1 MTAGDDTADATA
13 LSRVAVDE
21 LNEAYEREEPFDMV
35 EREHVETLP
44 PAFAS
49 GEFGRRDAEWVVQW
63 YYRRRRRVGAITD
76 VERRTAEERFL
87 ENGYDA
93 VVEALQGAAAAT
105 DLDEQCDRLT
115 ALVGVD
121 VAVASAFLSFT
132 HPDRRVAVGPRE
144 WDSLHEADELSDPYP
159 DSVTT
164 AAYGRYLDAVGA
176 VASRVGR
183 DRWTVYRALWQLGGD
198 GSN

>member
-1 MTAGDDTADATA
+1 MIDGNDTADTTTLTRA
-13 LSRVAVDE
+13 SVDE

-44 PAFAS
+44 PAFAA

-63 YYRRRRRVGAITD
+63 HYRRRRRVGALTD
-76 VERRTAEERFL
+76 AERRAAEERFR

-93 VVEALQGAAAAT
+93 VVDALQGAAATT
-105 DLDEQCDRLT
+105 DLDEQCDLLT

-121 VAVASAFLSFT
+121 VGVASAFLAFT
-132 HPDRRVAVGPRE
+132 HPDRRVAVGDRE
-144 WDSLHEADELSDPYP
+144 WGALREAGELPEPCPQSMTP
-159 DSVTT
+159 
-164 AAYGRYLDAVGA
+164 AAYGRYLDAVDA
-176 VASRVGR
+176 VADRVDR

-198 GSN
+198 T